1 MGTTDHDE
9 ILRTRA
15 TPAPRQPF
23 DLREAVA
30 DFMARAGQDMPAV
43 PTVPSDAIVRLR
55 LRLIA
60 EEFVEL
66 LNACLGEPPAHSYDE
81 WSTWNHLTSTALPNL
96 IDTAPVRV
104 DLTEAADA
112 FADIAYVVEGGC
124 LAFGIDSNAVLAEV
138 HASNMSKF
146 PTTLDANGKVR
157 KAPHYS
163 PPDVAGVLHRLG
175 AK

>member
-1 MGTTDHDE
+1 MTTDHDE
-9 ILRTRA
+9 ILQPRV

-23 DLREAVA
+23 DLRGAVA

-43 PTVPSDAIVRLR
+43 PTVPSRAIVHLR

-60 EEFVEL
+60 EEVREL
-66 LNACLGEPPAHSYDE
+66 FEACCPEDPPCEGGESFADQWEELVGAWLGHSE
-81 WSTWNHLTSTALPNL
+81 VAVN
-96 IDTAPVRV
+96 
-104 DLTEAADA
+104 LTEAADA

-124 LAFGIDSNAVLAEV
+124 LAFGIDSDAVLAEV

-146 PTTLDANGKVR
+146 PTTVDANGKVR

-163 PPDVAGVLHRLG
+163 PPDVAGVLARMG